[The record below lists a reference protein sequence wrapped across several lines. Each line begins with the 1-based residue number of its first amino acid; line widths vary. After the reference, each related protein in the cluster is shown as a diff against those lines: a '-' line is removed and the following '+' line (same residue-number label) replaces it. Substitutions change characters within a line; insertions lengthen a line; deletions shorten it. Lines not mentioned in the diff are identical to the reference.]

1 MDGRIDRGSS
11 LPVCSRRFRVSGAL
25 LLVTLVAW
33 LAGCEQ
39 VERPNILLI
48 TVDTLRADSLDL
60 DSALPGASA
69 TAASRTPRLASLA
82 AQGTVFRRAT
92 APMSLTRP
100 SHFSIL
106 TGRYP
111 REHGVVNNQLALP
124 AEAQSVSRELQ
135 RAGYATAGFVAVSL
149 LGRGSGA
156 EHGFEHF
163 VAPERALEWRASRV
177 VDAASQ
183 WLDSLEGDAPFF
195 AWVHLFDPHQPYDP
209 PADARAGL
217 DADLLRRHPVLGWQ
231 QFLEIA
237 KASGGQISFE
247 VARHAQALY
256 AAEVSAVDREV
267 GRLLE
272 KVDARFGADE
282 TVVVFTADHGECFEN
297 GVYFEHSDCLFE
309 GGVRVPLIVRYPKE
323 FESGKQVDDLVSN
336 ADVAPTL
343 LQAAGLEV
351 PAEMT
356 VPSLRD
362 RAAAGTR
369 EVLLQNPFYPSS
381 VLPARRHRQVV
392 IRRVA
397 GESVAPFESG
407 APRLGLVRGDWK
419 YLRGE
424 RGDELYAVSV
434 DAKPEVNVAY
444 REREARSVMG
454 AALDAALERHPAA
467 AIESSELNPELLQS
481 LRALGYV
488 E

>member
-1 MDGRIDRGSS
+1 M
-11 LPVCSRRFRVSGAL
+11 PGAL
-25 LLVTLVAW
+25 VLVVLVVW
-33 LAGCEQ
+33 LSGCEE
-39 VERPNILLI
+39 VARPNILLI
-48 TVDTLRADSLDL
+48 TVDTLRADALDL
-60 DSALPGASA
+60 GAASPGTTGA
-69 TAASRTPRLASLA
+69 AASRTPELAELA
-82 AQGTVFRRAT
+82 AQGAVFRRAT
-92 APMSLTRP
+92 APMALTRP

-124 AEAQSVSRELQ
+124 AEALSVSRELE

-156 EHGFEHF
+156 EQGFEHF

-177 VDAASQ
+177 VDAAAQ
-183 WLDSLEGDAPFF
+183 WLDALEGDAPFF

-209 PADARAGL
+209 PANARAGL
-217 DADLLRRHPVLGWQ
+217 DADLLRQHPALGWQ

-237 KASGGQISFE
+237 RASGGQISFE
-247 VARHAQALY
+247 VTRYAKALY

-272 KVDARFGADE
+272 GVDARFGAE
-282 TVVVFTADHGECFEN
+282 QTVVVFTADHGECFEN

-309 GGVRVPLIVRYPKE
+309 GGVRVPLIVRAPKD
-323 FESGKQVDDLVSN
+323 FAPGTRVDELVSN
-336 ADVAPTL
+336 ADIAPTL
-343 LQAAGLEV
+343 LRVAGLEI

-356 VPSLRD
+356 VPSLQQ

-392 IRRVA
+392 IRRIA
-397 GESVAPFESG
+397 GESVAPFEAG
-407 APRLGLVRGDWK
+407 APKLGLVRAGWK

-434 DAKPEVNVAY
+434 DAKPEDNVAY
-444 REREARSVMG
+444 RERETRNTMRV
-454 AALDAALERHPAA
+454 ALDAALDRHPAA
-467 AIESSELNPELLQS
+467 PIESSELNPELLQS